1 MKTLEALSG
10 DEDEDNDAET
20 VNTVLET
27 LVTRVADQLDEQDMD
42 DVGLAKRVAKRS
54 LTSTVNSSSDT
65 QQIKRLRSN
74 AAPARVSV

>member
-1 MKTLEALSG
+1 MKTLEELSD

-20 VNTVLET
+20 VSTLLET
-27 LVTRVADQLDEQDMD
+27 LVARVADQFDEQDMD

-54 LTSTVNSSSDT
+54 LTSTMSSSSDT

-74 AAPARVSV
+74 AVPARVSV